1 LDKSL
6 LFLFINQSRIS
17 ISCHNTK
24 KKSYKIPAMKDTPD
38 SNFNHEFNQHDLLH
52 VVADKDNPLPRSVLR
67 REAFVLLDGE
77 WRFALDTE
85 NRGLKEYWFARHSY
99 TVTAAFPG
107 SIESHFAAVKDA
119 KEELSL
125 YIDSDE
131 VVAWYE
137 RDFSVPEQWNKPE
150 KITQLTFGA
159 CGYETR
165 VWLNG
170 IALKTIEGEEVH
182 IGEYNSF
189 SYELPPE
196 LLQPVNR
203 LTIRVV
209 DTIDA
214 DIPRG
219 KQASRVYKQ
228 GGIWYQTV
236 SGAVRSVWIEPVGRN
251 RLRSR
256 LGVVSSLRDKLVEFD
271 FTTRIHEA
279 GEHILRLT
287 VTPHGDSD
295 AGESSAPITEEF
307 KLSLEAGERV
317 QRVPL
322 AMPDAKF
329 WSPDAPNLYHLWA
342 ELVAPDGIVTGIE
355 ARFGLRKIRAHGQ
368 HIYLNNEPIYL
379 DGILYQPGVST
390 FDEMSRHLHAIK
402 KLGCNLAR
410 VHIAGIDPRI
420 YDLADEIGLMLW
432 VEIPSPHSSTQISR
446 DNHWAE
452 MQRML
457 VFIASH
463 PSIVILSLYNEDWGA
478 EDIATNFE
486 TRKYISNTFDYL
498 RLFYPQLLVVDNDG
512 WNHVS
517 RSGKLSSHL
526 LTAHIYTPS
535 PSEWVSALDRLVAG
549 ETHGVTFQ
557 PLIVGDEYFY
567 RGQSPLVISEWG
579 GFGFTNYGGPDE
591 VEARCGLIRLF
602 KKEMR
607 ERSIAGDI
615 YTQATSIEDEV
626 NGIIDAASG
635 ELLVPAG
642 LLGSDSPSET

>member
-1 LDKSL
+1 
-6 LFLFINQSRIS
+6 
-17 ISCHNTK
+17 
-24 KKSYKIPAMKDTPD
+24 MKDTTI
-38 SNFNHEFNQHDLLH
+38 SGNNHEFNQHDLLH
-52 VVADKDNPLPRSVLR
+52 AVADTDNPLPRSVLR

-77 WRFALDTE
+77 WRFALDAE
-85 NRGLKEYWFARHSY
+85 NRGLKEYWFARHNY
-99 TVTAAFPG
+99 TFTAVFPG

-119 KEELSL
+119 IEESSL
-125 YIDSDE
+125 YTHSDD

-137 RDFSVPEQWNKPE
+137 RDFSVPEEWNKPN

-170 IALKTIEGEEVH
+170 IALKTIEGEEAHV
-182 IGEYNSF
+182 GEYNSF
-189 SYELPPE
+189 SYELPLE

-203 LTIRVV
+203 LTVRVV

-256 LGVVSSLRDKLVEFD
+256 LGVVSSLRDHLVEFD

-279 GEHILRLT
+279 GEYVLRLT
-287 VTPHGDSD
+287 VTPHGGSETN
-295 AGESSAPITEEF
+295 GQVSSITEQF
-307 KLSLEAGERV
+307 KLTLEAGERV

-322 AMPDAKF
+322 AMPAAKF
-329 WSPDAPNLYHLWA
+329 WSPDEPNLYHLWA
-342 ELVAPDGIVTGIE
+342 ELVASDEIVTGIE
-355 ARFGLRKIRAHGQ
+355 ARFGLRKISAHGQ
-368 HIYLNNEPIYL
+368 HIHLNNEPIYL

-390 FDEMSRHLHAIK
+390 YEQVRRHLYAIK

-432 VEIPSPHSSTQISR
+432 VEIPSPHSSNQMSR

-452 MQRML
+452 LQRML

-478 EDIATNFE
+478 EDIATNVK
-486 TRKYISNTFDYL
+486 TREYISNTFDYL

-517 RSGKLSSHL
+517 RSGRLSSHL
-526 LTAHIYTPS
+526 LTAHVYTPS
-535 PSEWVSALDRLVAG
+535 PSEWVSTLDRLVAG
-549 ETHGVTFQ
+549 ETHGVTAQ

-567 RGQSPLVISEWG
+567 RGQTPLVISEWG

-591 VEARCGLIRLF
+591 VEARSGLIRLF
-602 KKEMR
+602 KEEMR
-607 ERSIAGDI
+607 ARSIGGDI

-626 NGIIDAASG
+626 NGIIDAATG

-642 LLGSDSPSET
+642 LLGSAAPVEK

>member
-1 LDKSL
+1 MSVLNS
-6 LFLFINQSRIS
+6 
-17 ISCHNTK
+17 
-24 KKSYKIPAMKDTPD
+24 
-38 SNFNHEFNQHDLLH
+38 NHEFDQHDLFH
-52 VVADKDNPLPRSVLR
+52 VIADETNRLPRSVLR
-67 REAFVLLDGE
+67 RTAFELLDGK
-77 WRFALDTE
+77 WRFALDADD
-85 NRGLKEYWFARHSY
+85 RGISEQWFIQHDFAE
-99 TVTAAFPG
+99 TAMFPG
-107 SIESHFAAVKDA
+107 SIESHLVAAKDSKA
-119 KEELSL
+119 ESPL
-125 YIDSDE
+125 YTESDE

-137 RDFSVPEQWNKPE
+137 RDFSVPEEWNRSN

-159 CGYETR
+159 CGYETH

-170 IALKTIEGEEVH
+170 VLLKTIEGEEAH
-182 IGEYNSF
+182 LGEYSSF
-189 SYELPPE
+189 SYELPAD
-196 LLQPVNR
+196 LLKPVNR
-203 LTIRVV
+203 LTVRVA

-256 LGVVSSLRDKLVEFD
+256 LGVISSLRDHLVEFD
-271 FTTRIHEA
+271 FTTRTHEA
-279 GEHILRLT
+279 SKYLLRLT
-287 VTPHGDSD
+287 VTPHGKTET
-295 AGESSAPITEEF
+295 GEQTTPVTAQFHLT
-307 KLSLEAGERV
+307 LETGEYV

-322 AMPDAKF
+322 LLPNAKF
-329 WSPDAPNLYHLWA
+329 WSPDAPHLYHLWA

-355 ARFGLRKIRAHGQ
+355 THFGLRKISAHGQ
-368 HIYLNNEPIYL
+368 RIYLNNEAIYL
-379 DGILYQPGVST
+379 DGILYQPGIST
-390 FDEMSRHLHAIK
+390 FEEIRRHFHAIK
-402 KLGCNLAR
+402 RLGCNLAR

-432 VEIPSPHSSTQISR
+432 VEIPSPHSSNQMSR

-452 MQRML
+452 LQRML

-463 PSIVILSLYNEDWGA
+463 PSIVLLSLYNEDWGT
-478 EDIATNFE
+478 EDISTNVE

-498 RLFYPQLLVVDNDG
+498 RLYYPQLLVVDNDG

-517 RSGKLSSHL
+517 RNGRLSSHL
-526 LTAHIYTPS
+526 LTAHVYTPS
-535 PSEWVSALDRLVAG
+535 PSAWVSTLDRLVAG
-549 ETHGVTFQ
+549 ETHGITAQ

-567 RGQSPLVISEWG
+567 RGQTPLVISEWG

-591 VEARCGLIRLF
+591 VEGKCRLIQLF
-602 KKEMR
+602 KDEMR
-607 ERSIAGDI
+607 QRPIAGDI

-626 NGIIDAASG
+626 NGIIDPTSG

-642 LLGSDSPSET
+642 LLGSYSYIEIKKE